1 MKILVPTK
9 RVPSTDEAVRIRPDG
24 SGIED
29 AGLAYMINPFD
40 AIALEEALHIREQR
54 GSDVEVI
61 AVGIGNAD
69 FESELRTALAM
80 GADRALRVDFDGSL
94 DPWSVAQVLAAV
106 VRREKPNLVLM
117 GKQAVDDDAN
127 QAGQMLA
134 GVLDWPQA
142 TFASKIEFV
151 EPARLSVARETD
163 RGLETILIQLPAVI
177 TTDLRPER
185 AALCFAARPD
195 ESEEAANRN
204 DFMPG
209 SRRIARTKG
218 AACAPRTSHHRSDMR
233 ARRRR
238 GRTCAQASIRGESN
252 LSAGRALLRRTM
264 TILVVA
270 EHDGTKVR
278 SGVYSALTVARDLAK
293 NSGDNVELLVLGS
306 GLDSVAAD
314 AARFAHVSS
323 LTIRC

>member
-1 MKILVPTK
+1 VKILVPTK
-9 RVPSTDEAVRIRPDG
+9 RVPSTDEGVRIRPDG

-61 AVGIGNAD
+61 AVGVGNAD
-69 FESELRTALAM
+69 FENELHTALAM
-80 GADRALRVDFDGSL
+80 GADRALRIDFDGSL
-94 DPWSVAQVLAAV
+94 DPWSVATVLAAV
-106 VRREKPNLVLM
+106 AQREKPNLVLM

-177 TTDLRPER
+177 TTDLRLNEPRYASLPALMKAKKRPIETVSCQDLGISPEAKVR
-185 AALCFAARPD
+185 LVRLEPVTID
-195 ESEEAANRN
+195 
-204 DFMPG
+204 
-209 SRRIARTKG
+209 
-218 AACAPRTSHHRSDMR
+218 
-233 ARRRR
+233 
-238 GRTCAQASIRGESN
+238 RTCER
-252 LSAGRALLRRTM
+252 
-264 TILVVA
+264 VV
-270 EHDGTKVR
+270 
-278 SGVYSALTVARDLAK
+278 
-293 NSGDNVELLVLGS
+293 
-306 GLDSVAAD
+306 D
-314 AARFAHVSS
+314 AAELVHKLRYEAKV
-323 LTIRC
+323 I